1 MTLIKKLFFFAA
13 VVVIM
18 AETLTSCINRGNILN
33 NMELSENTN
42 IFETVT
48 TVYSESQL
56 RDLSTLNCSIDEL
69 NSRFPVECIKKT
81 DNHYRVS
88 YVGENM
94 FTVILFDENGKWI
107 MANTYKAYLPLSD
120 YKTIRKGQS
129 LDEVMEKDPN
139 GEYLFLFTGRDD
151 SPRIS
156 CHYSVD
162 GYLIT
167 IKYISNVVDEIQIEL
182 L

>member
-1 MTLIKKLFFFAA
+1 MTLIKKLFFFAT

-69 NSRFPVECIKKT
+69 NSRFPVECIRK
-81 DNHYRVS
+81 DFNHYRVS
-88 YVGENM
+88 YAGKNM
-94 FTVILFDENGKWI
+94 FVVIHFDEDGKWL
-107 MANTYKAYLPLSD
+107 MTHTYKANLSLSD
-120 YKTIRKGQS
+120 YKTIKKGQT
-129 LDEVMEKDPN
+129 LAEVIEIDPD
-139 GEYLFLFTGRDD
+139 GDYIFLYTGRNDC
-151 SPRIS
+151 PIS
-156 CHYSVD
+156 THISVD